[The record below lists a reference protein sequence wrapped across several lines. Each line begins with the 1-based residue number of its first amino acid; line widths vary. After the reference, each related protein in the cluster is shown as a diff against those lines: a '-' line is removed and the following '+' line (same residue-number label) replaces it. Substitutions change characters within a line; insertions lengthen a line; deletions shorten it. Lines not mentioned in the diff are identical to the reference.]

1 MSHLVRKE
9 VYDIFETKDPTKDQI
24 RKYKRPGKEWFSDD
38 VYTYARSDFILK
50 IIKNCIGSKQKK
62 EKGKEKEK
70 EEKIDELRIKLGLEI
85 T

>member
-9 VYDIFETKDPTKDQI
+9 VNGIFETKDPTKDQI
-24 RKYKRPGKEWFSDD
+24 RKYKIPGKEWFSDD

-62 EKGKEKEK
+62 EKEK
-70 EEKIDELRIKLGLEI
+70 EEKNR
-85 T
+85 